1 MASRHTHGVNHID
14 RVVEYVRSSFWVIP
28 AVSAVLSV
36 AAGFGLVAVDR
47 TTTGSFG
54 FTGGAEAARS
64 VLSTIA
70 AAMITFTGLVFSIT
84 IVALQLASSQ
94 FSPRVMRTFL
104 RDNASK
110 VALATFV
117 ATFSFAFTV
126 LRATRTDDV
135 PGISVNLAII
145 LVFVSVGVFIHYIN
159 HTAHAIRA
167 SAIIDSVAAETRD
180 SIERCHPAEPAAPG
194 SAPEL
199 SGKPLTVRNERGP
212 GVVTGFDAQRIVSV
226 ARAAGAIV
234 VLRVGVGDFV
244 PRDGA
249 LLDLY
254 GAEAEDCAV
263 AACVSLGRE
272 RTMQQDP
279 AFGLRQLVDLAAR
292 ALSPGVNDP
301 TTAVQ
306 AIDQLHDALRRLAV
320 RPMHPG
326 RVADDD
332 GVVRLVLPVKAWED
346 FVSLAVDEIRIYG
359 AGSLQVLRRLRGMLD
374 DLLDL
379 TEEARHPPLREQLR
393 LLTSAAE
400 REFPDERDRRVAGLG
415 DAQGLGS

>member
-1 MASRHTHGVNHID
+1 MRRVD
-14 RVVEYVRSSFWVIP
+14 RVVEQVRSSLWVIP

-36 AAGFGLVAVDR
+36 AAGFGLIAVDNATPER
-47 TTTGSFG
+47 FG
-54 FTGGAEAARS
+54 FTGDAEAARS

-117 ATFSFAFTV
+117 ATFSFAFTI
-126 LRATRTDDV
+126 LRSTRTDEV
-135 PGISVNLAII
+135 PGISVNFAII

-167 SAIIDSVAAETRD
+167 SAIIDSVAEETRD
-180 SIERCHPAEPAAPG
+180 SIERCYPSEPAQAG
-194 SAPEL
+194 PEPDL
-199 SGKPLTVRNERGP
+199 SGTPLTIANHHGP
-212 GVVTGFDAQRIVSV
+212 GVVTGFDAKRIVTL
-226 ARAAGAIV
+226 ARAAEAVV
-234 VLRVGVGDFV
+234 VLRAGVGDFV

-249 LLDLY
+249 LLELH
-254 GAEAEDCAV
+254 GAGAEDCDV
-263 AACVSLGRE
+263 AEYVSLGSE
-272 RTMQQDP
+272 RTMQQDA

-292 ALSPGVNDP
+292 ALSPGINDP

-306 AIDQLHDALRRLAV
+306 AIDQIHDALRRLAI
-320 RPMHPG
+320 RPLHSG
-326 RVADDD
+326 RVTDDD
-332 GVVRLVLPVKAWED
+332 GVVRLVHPVMAWED
-346 FVSLAVDEIRIYG
+346 FISLAVDEIRIYG
-359 AGSLQVLRRLRGMLD
+359 AGSLQVPRRLRGMLD
-374 DLLDL
+374 DLLRVVDDS
-379 TEEARHPPLREQLR
+379 RRPPLREQLR
-393 LLTSAAE
+393 LLAAAAE
-400 REFPDERDRRVAGLG
+400 REFPDARDRRVASIA